1 MIRVQQISCMYFF
14 PLLPLEWSVYI
25 DEIFGWLQGKEMGCL
40 FLPLYTFR
48 EKPFSHLYFAVCSTS
63 NFSLWYNNNWCPYSY
78 YQVQLK
84 KKKKHSRRRGRRKE
98 CVMCG
103 FCTEFQSNCEVY
115 VPSSIISFPLFLNVF
130 CTAYSC
136 VVYFYVKRD
145 YSFSLIYLSIY
156 ILLAKIFAFYS
167 SVWTQIFYVEMWEM
181 LASLLRIQR
190 VSQTAL

>member
-1 MIRVQQISCMYFF
+1 
-14 PLLPLEWSVYI
+14 
-25 DEIFGWLQGKEMGCL
+25 MGYL

-48 EKPFSHLYFAVCSTS
+48 KKPFSHLYFAVCSAS
-63 NFSLWYNNNWCPYSY
+63 NFSRSYNNNWCPYSY
-78 YQVQLK
+78 YQIQLK
-84 KKKKHSRRRGRRKE
+84 KKKNSKRRRRKE

-115 VPSSIISFPLFLNVF
+115 ALSSFILFPLFLNVF
-130 CTAYSC
+130 CTGYSC

-167 SVWTQIFYVEMWEM
+167 SVWTQIFYAEMWEM
-181 LASLLRIQR
+181 LPCLLWIQR
-190 VSQTAL
+190 VSQAAL